1 MVSLDSVLAGLIE
14 KLGYRDNDT
23 LVTNGEHEAAFGE
36 YNISNT
42 SEEPSGQTI
51 FSIGNG
57 TDENNR
63 SNAVEVKKNGDV
75 YLWVEGEFMNI
86 NKLLG
91 QIAHE
96 VYDNDT
102 THNGNFFDGD

>member
-1 MVSLDSVLAGLIE
+1 LLDNEIAELIE
-14 KLGYRDNDT
+14 KLGYTDNDT
-23 LVTNGEHEAAFGE
+23 LVRNGEREVAFGQ
-36 YNISNT
+36 YNISVNSDNP
-42 SEEPSGQTI
+42 SEKTL

-57 TDENNR
+57 SDDENR
-63 SNAVEVKKNGDV
+63 RNALEIKQNGDV

-96 VYDNDT
+96 IYDADSQS
-102 THNGNFFDGD
+102 HFFDGN

>member
-1 MVSLDSVLAGLIE
+1 LDELVE
-14 KLGYRDNDT
+14 KLGYKDNDT
-23 LVTNGEHEAAFGE
+23 LQRTNEHEVAFGE

-42 SEEPSGQTI
+42 SEDTSGQTI

-57 TDENNR
+57 TDDDNR
-63 SNAVEVKKNGDV
+63 SNAIEVRKNGDV
-75 YLWVEGEFMNI
+75 YLWIEGEFMNI

-96 VYDNDT
+96 VYDTGT
-102 THNGNFFDGD
+102 THNSNFFDGD